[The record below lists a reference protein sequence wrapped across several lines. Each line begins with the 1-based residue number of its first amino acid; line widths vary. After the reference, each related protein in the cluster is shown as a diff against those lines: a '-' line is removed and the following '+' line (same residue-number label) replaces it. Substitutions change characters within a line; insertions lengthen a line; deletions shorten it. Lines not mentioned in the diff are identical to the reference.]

1 MALVYDLA
9 EIKEPLKKPVLTIGN
24 FDGVHRGHLAL
35 FDRVKERAKALG
47 GLSAVMTFEPHPV
60 TVMHPGNGPALIT
73 PTPQKLELIDA
84 AGIDVILCIPFTKA
98 FAAIGAREFVRDI
111 LVRKIGIQE
120 IVVGYDYSFGH
131 KREGDIHLLRDM
143 GGKLGFLVHVMGPV
157 RVGET
162 PVSSTSIR
170 HLIREGRVAE
180 AGQLLGRP
188 PRLSGRV
195 IRGRNRGGR
204 LLGFPTANLET
215 REALVPRTG
224 VYAVEVIVGNQKY
237 RAVTNIGYNPTF
249 GDGPLTVETHI
260 LGFSGDLVG
269 QTITLLFLG
278 RLRDEKSFSS
288 PDHLVAQIRKD
299 IEQAGELF
307 EDAAARG

>member
-9 EIKEPLKKPVLTIGN
+9 EIKVPLTNPVLTIGN
-24 FDGVHRGHLAL
+24 FDGVHRGHLVL

-47 GLSAVMTFEPHPV
+47 GISVVMTFEPHPI

-98 FAAIGAREFVRDI
+98 FAAIGARAFVRDI
-111 LVRKIGIQE
+111 LVQKIGIRE

-131 KREGDIHLLRDM
+131 RREGNIHLLREM
-143 GGKLGFLVHVMGPV
+143 GEELGFFVHVMSPV
-157 RVGET
+157 RVGKT

-195 IRGRNRGGR
+195 MRGRNRGAR
-204 LLGFPTANLET
+204 LLGFPTANLGIKD
-215 REALVPRTG
+215 ALVPRTG
-224 VYAVEVIVGNQKY
+224 VYAVEVIIGDQKY
-237 RAVTNIGYNPTF
+237 RGVTNIGYNPTF
-249 GDGPLTVETHI
+249 GDGPLTVETHV
-260 LGFSGDLVG
+260 LDFSGDLIG
-269 QTITLLFLG
+269 EDITLLFLG
-278 RLRDEKSFSS
+278 RLRDEKRFSS
-288 PDHLVAQIRKD
+288 IEELVAQIRKD
-299 IEQAGELF
+299 IHHAGGLF
-307 EDAAARG
+307 KDATHQG